1 LELLC
6 KGLIDNG
13 LSPALPAALVERG
26 TTLRQR
32 VICAKLERLPKEA
45 TECDVQPP
53 MLVIIGEVVTLR
65 EKLAWFESTQQGGL
79 LAEPLF
85 RSSLERGVPDLKR

>member
-1 LELLC
+1 
-6 KGLIDNG
+6 
-13 LSPALPAALVERG
+13 RG

-32 VICAKLERLPKEA
+32 VICAKLESLPKEA

-65 EKLAWFESTQQGGL
+65 EQLAWFESTQQGGL
-79 LAEPLF
+79 LAVPLF
-85 RSSLERGVPDLKR
+85 RSSQQPGTPGLKR